1 MAAPRG
7 LWLINHPF
15 IALFA
20 LGGLLV
26 LVYYAAILIAVVA
39 VVAALLMAVAAVVA
53 ALVWAARRLTRKAS

>member
-20 LGGLLV
+20 LCGLLV
-26 LVYYAAILIAVVA
+26 LVYYAAILIAVIAVA
-39 VVAALLMAVAAVVA
+39 TVLLTAVAAVVA
-53 ALVWAARRLTRKAS
+53 ALVWAARRLTRKTS